1 MPIMIL
7 GLGLVLMLALGGGG
21 GSAKAALPPKKDER
35 GDLDIID
42 PNYKGPDESTDPT
55 PSDIID
61 PTQVETFEKRGG
73 GVGPGGGG
81 GAGGRGGNSEKSL
94 INARKAEQ
102 QHIHDINRV
111 QNHIQDRNNTI
122 RETINTQRQGQS
134 DIRNTQN
141 QIINNVKQAQ
151 GMSDFEKRALAAAEQ
166 ATRGRLQ
173 AEQAAAQ
180 QAANARAALDAANA
194 AAEQARNATSER
206 EAQATKE
213 RADALAAAAA
223 QHQQAAEAAQQAA
236 NLKLQQEQTARE
248 AAERAHQ
255 LAEDKI
261 REARELAEKEKG
273 IAAKLADEIAL
284 KKEEIARK
292 DAEVKQAALDAAKDR
307 EKKNKELQDAED
319 KRKHEALATLEENKA
334 NLRKRQQELANAEKV
349 RQRAAREARLA
360 KTAADKQA
368 AAEKAR
374 QAAVEVQNRKQQL
387 AEEKAAGLLAIKNE
401 KIKQDTIKREFIKQA
416 FLNAVERCM
425 TFNPGI
431 DRQKCINNV
440 AKLFNSKGI
449 PLGTKLGNFELK
461 SVEQVQKAV
470 GPLPL
475 LIVPPQA
482 KKVAPAP
489 APKPGPGPTPK
500 PVAKAP
506 PKPIAKKPPAKPNVG
521 PAGKFS
527 YAPDYDRV
535 NKDLLDRASL
545 AAITYLNNSVKK
557 YPAIKAN
564 LAKRGFRTNAQILET
579 YLVPPLINNL
589 ARNRMVKDPEGKGAA
604 RYVEGTT
611 QDKIMAAL
619 DLPREEFKRRLLN
632 GLINVEHH
640 IDHAGNPTFSS
651 KWLVKGK
658 GRNLAG
664 QQSVSFLYKQ
674 FAAPAQRARVS
685 GAYAIAGTPR
695 IMNDIYTGPGSEP
708 GGGFFLR
715 LGGWNS

>member
-35 GDLDIID
+35 GDLDIVD
-42 PNYKGPDESTDPT
+42 PNYKGQDVSVDPDLSDIVDPT
-55 PSDIID
+55 IADTIK
-61 PTQVETFEKRGG
+61 KRGG
-73 GVGPGGGG
+73 GKGSDGGGG
-81 GAGGRGGNSEKSL
+81 SGGKGGSENSL
-94 INARKAEQ
+94 IKAREAEQ
-102 QHIHDINRV
+102 QHIRDINRV
-111 QNHIQDRNNTI
+111 QNTIEVRNNTI
-122 RETINTQRQGQS
+122 RETVITQRQGQT

-141 QIINNVKQAQ
+141 QIRTNVQQAK
-151 GMSDFEKRALAAAEQ
+151 GMSEFEKRALAAAEQ

-194 AAEQARNATSER
+194 AAEQARNASSER
-206 EAQATKE
+206 EAQALKQ

-236 NLKLQQEQTARE
+236 NQKLQQEQTARE

-273 IAAKLADEIAL
+273 IATKLAEEIAL

-292 DAEVKQAALDAAKDR
+292 NDEVKQAAANAAEDR
-307 EKKNKELQDAED
+307 KNKNKELQDAED
-319 KRKHEALATLEENKA
+319 KRKGEALATLKENQAK
-334 NLRKRQQELANAEKV
+334 LRKSQQDLADAEKE
-349 RQRAAREARLA
+349 RQRAAREAQLA

-368 AAEKAR
+368 AIEKAR
-374 QAAVEVQNRKQQL
+374 QAAVEVQNRKQLL

-440 AKLFNSKGI
+440 AKLFNAKGI

-482 KKVAPAP
+482 KRVAPAP
-489 APKPGPGPTPK
+489 GPKPGPGPVAKTTPK
-500 PVAKAP
+500 PAP
-506 PKPIAKKPPAKPNVG
+506 KTVAKKPPSKPNVG
-521 PAGKFS
+521 PAGEFS

-535 NKDLLDRASL
+535 NKDLLDRATMAVSE
-545 AAITYLNNSVKK
+545 YLNSSIKK

-564 LAKRGFRTNAQILET
+564 FTQRGFKTNQQ
-579 YLVPPLINNL
+579 LVYAFVLPSLFGRQPGRLTN
-589 ARNRMVKDPEGKGAA
+589 VKDPEGKTGA
-604 RYVEGTT
+604 RYVAETT
-611 QDKIMAAL
+611 QDAIFAAL

-632 GLINVEHH
+632 GLINVENV
-640 IDHAGNPTFSS
+640 IDSAGNATYKS
-651 KWLVKGK
+651 KWFVNGK
-658 GRNLAG
+658 ARNEAGRRA
-664 QQSVSFLYKQ
+664 VSFLYKQ
-674 FAAPAQRARVS
+674 FVAPTAPAVS
-685 GAYAIAGTPR
+685 GYLTIAGTPP
-695 IMNDIYTGPGSEP
+695 ILNDIYTGPGSEP
-708 GGGFFLR
+708 GGGFLIR